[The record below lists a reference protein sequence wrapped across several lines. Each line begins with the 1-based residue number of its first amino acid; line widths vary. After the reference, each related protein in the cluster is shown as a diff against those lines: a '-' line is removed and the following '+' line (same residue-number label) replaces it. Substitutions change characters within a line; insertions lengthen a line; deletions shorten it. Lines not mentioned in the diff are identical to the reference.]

1 MTERMDPGGSYMWT
15 RHSFL
20 GDGERNRVD
29 VMKKHSGWGIVSE
42 HFVPAVNGLPAQ
54 LQILWRRVYCPTCSC
69 DWDLCTCKV
78 EQPAAPEPEAAP
90 EQTKLERWYTE
101 AGLAPC
107 TNCEFMTTKRHKDKP
122 WCFRDCCPKELAEHS
137 YANYQVGARVT
148 LDKVRPL
155 QWWTFFRLGGE
166 PRWLRGLRIFRNG
179 AYLWLPFNRSEY
191 RESSASPDSTEVT
204 LAPPPECDIDLLS
217 PGSVFV
223 FRSGAPADC
232 FPGLY
237 KVTSRAIETGASV
250 TVRDLTSGYVRKV
263 ARTTR
268 VLLVL
273 PRLSVPRFTY
283 IGLVEGDFHVPC
295 DDEDRPLQATGNVCL
310 WTDKYNFTRWRKLK
324 LLSTSW
330 GVSATGNLPCRIF
343 ECEDVDE
350 AGSVFYLDE
359 YTLVV
364 PAKE

>member
-1 MTERMDPGGSYMWT
+1 MTERLRTRASYMVT
-15 RHSFL
+15 RYVVE
-20 GDGERNRVD
+20 DKPVEIPRRP
-29 VMKKHSGWGIVSE
+29 GWGIVEE
-42 HFVPAVNGLPAQ
+42 HLEPAVGTRPAFV
-54 LQILWRRVYCPTCSC
+54 QILWRRTYCPRCAAN
-69 DWDLCTCKV
+69 WHLCTCKV
-78 EQPAAPEPEAAP
+78 EQPAAAPEPETAP
-90 EQTKLERWYTE
+90 EQTQLERWYAE

-122 WCFRDCCPKELAEHS
+122 WCYRVCCPEELAEHS
-137 YANYQVGARVT
+137 YANYQPGTVVT

-155 QWWTFFRLGGE
+155 QWWTFRPGDE
-166 PRWLRGLRIFRNG
+166 SRWLRGLRIFKNG

-204 LAPPPECDIDLLS
+204 LTQPPEYNIELLER
-217 PGSVFV
+217 GSVFV
-223 FRSGAPADC
+223 FSCHGWRPS
-232 FPGLY
+232 GLY
-237 KVTSRAIETGASV
+237 KVLRKQMRPLTPECSTV
-250 TVRDLTSGYVRKV
+250 TVQDLATGHVR
-263 ARTTR
+263 ADIRCSTR

-295 DDEDRPLQATGNVCL
+295 DDEDRTLQYTGNVCL
-310 WTDKYNFTRWRKLK
+310 WTDKSNFTRWRKLK